1 MKEWTRK
8 RKADIVMGIIL
19 QVYFLVPW
27 IHHHTMYG
35 YLYQALK
42 RNDYV
47 RVYNEMFLPSL
58 KKIWG
63 YTKPTAFVFLCI
75 LFLMLFFQIVEFMRL
90 YHIFINERT
99 GDYRGFFWIL
109 FMIAFAVFNDG
120 FTYEDVTEYSL
131 YPVYGEIYMIL
142 LLVLVGVWIILD
154 ALLDTWE
161 SEHAMLLTEL
171 EEQEKKALQT
181 KVQILEE
188 RYLEMLKSRKVVHD
202 MKNHI
207 LALQVL
213 VQKKEVEE
221 ADNYLDSM
229 QHFMKNPQEY
239 VATGNDTIDSL
250 LNYKIQKAKDVLN
263 LVETKISIP
272 EKLNLHSFD
281 LNVVLG
287 NLLDNA
293 IDASVQT
300 KEKELKITMKLD
312 KGVLFLNI
320 CNSCR
325 GIAEGKRGILETT
338 KSDKMN
344 HGIGLKNVRRI
355 VEKYHGDMEFL
366 CENGSMEAD
375 IMIYVK
381 DM

>member
-42 RNDYV
+42 MNDYV
-47 RVYNEMFLPSL
+47 RTYNEMLLPSL

-90 YHIFINERT
+90 YHIFINERPS
-99 GDYRGFFWIL
+99 DYRGFFWIL

-161 SEHAMLLTEL
+161 S
-171 EEQEKKALQT
+171 
-181 KVQILEE
+181 
-188 RYLEMLKSRKVVHD
+188 
-202 MKNHI
+202 
-207 LALQVL
+207 
-213 VQKKEVEE
+213 
-221 ADNYLDSM
+221 
-229 QHFMKNPQEY
+229 
-239 VATGNDTIDSL
+239 
-250 LNYKIQKAKDVLN
+250 
-263 LVETKISIP
+263 
-272 EKLNLHSFD
+272 
-281 LNVVLG
+281 
-287 NLLDNA
+287 
-293 IDASVQT
+293 
-300 KEKELKITMKLD
+300 
-312 KGVLFLNI
+312 
-320 CNSCR
+320 
-325 GIAEGKRGILETT
+325 
-338 KSDKMN
+338 
-344 HGIGLKNVRRI
+344 
-355 VEKYHGDMEFL
+355 
-366 CENGSMEAD
+366 
-375 IMIYVK
+375 
-381 DM
+381 

>member
-35 YLYQALK
+35 YFYQALK
-42 RNDYV
+42 MNDYV
-47 RVYNEMFLPSL
+47 RAYNEMFLPSL

-161 SEHAMLLTEL
+161 SEHTMLLAEL
-171 EEQEKKALQT
+171 EEQEKKHCRQRF
-181 KVQILEE
+181 
-188 RYLEMLKSRKVVHD
+188 RYWKSVIRKCSKAV
-202 MKNHI
+202 K
-207 LALQVL
+207 L
-213 VQKKEVEE
+213 
-221 ADNYLDSM
+221 
-229 QHFMKNPQEY
+229 FM
-239 VATGNDTIDSL
+239 I
-250 LNYKIQKAKDVLN
+250 
-263 LVETKISIP
+263 
-272 EKLNLHSFD
+272 
-281 LNVVLG
+281 
-287 NLLDNA
+287 
-293 IDASVQT
+293 
-300 KEKELKITMKLD
+300 
-312 KGVLFLNI
+312 
-320 CNSCR
+320 
-325 GIAEGKRGILETT
+325 
-338 KSDKMN
+338 
-344 HGIGLKNVRRI
+344 
-355 VEKYHGDMEFL
+355 
-366 CENGSMEAD
+366 
-375 IMIYVK
+375 
-381 DM
+381 